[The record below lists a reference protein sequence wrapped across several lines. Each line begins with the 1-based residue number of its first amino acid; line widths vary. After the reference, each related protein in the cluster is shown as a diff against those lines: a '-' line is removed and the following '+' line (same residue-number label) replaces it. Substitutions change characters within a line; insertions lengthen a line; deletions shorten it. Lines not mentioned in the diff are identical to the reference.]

1 LKLIYFKGVTPNFG
15 DELNPY
21 LWDSILPEG
30 FLDED
35 RSELF
40 LGIGSILHKHGYPA
54 ESIKHVV
61 GSGYAGYGEPP
72 EINDGTWNV
81 LFVRGPR
88 TAQKLGLPP
97 EKAIA
102 DTAILLRT
110 MELPE
115 PDELS
120 KIAFMPHYESLERGF
135 WDKACELAGI
145 RLINPTHDLKDVIK
159 QVRGADLLITEA
171 MHGAI
176 VADALRTPWISAKP
190 IYQGHHAKWLDW
202 AEALSLQLRQ
212 TQLWPSSIAEMYI
225 YMTSRGSQD
234 GAIGKINRH
243 YLSTPVNAAL
253 TYSAARRLTALAK
266 LEPQLSRDTIISSL
280 TERAQEAVFEFVRSR
295 S

>member
-1 LKLIYFKGVTPNFG
+1 MKLIYFKGETPNFG

-21 LWDSILPEG
+21 LWNRILPDG

-35 RSELF
+35 NSQLF

-54 ESIKHVV
+54 EAIKNVV

-72 EINDGTWNV
+72 EVNDGTWNI

-88 TAQKLGLPP
+88 TAEKLGLPP

-110 MELPE
+110 IELPE
-115 PDELS
+115 PDETT
-120 KIAFMPHYESLERGF
+120 KIAFMPHYESLDRGF
-135 WDKACELAGI
+135 WENVCALAGI
-145 RLINPTHDLKDVIK
+145 KLINPTHDIEYVIR
-159 QVRGADLLITEA
+159 QIRGTELLITEA

-176 VADALRTPWISAKP
+176 VADALRTPWICAKP

-202 AEALSLQLRQ
+202 ADALSLELRQ
-212 TQLWPSSIAEMYI
+212 TQLWPSSVTEMYI
-225 YMTSRGSQD
+225 YFTSRGSHD

-243 YLSTPVNAAL
+243 LFTRPINTAL
-253 TYSAARRLTALAK
+253 THSAAARLTAIAK
-266 LEPQLSRDTIISSL
+266 LEPQLSQDIIISTL
-280 TERAQEAVFEFVRSR
+280 TERAKEAVFEFV
-295 S
+295 